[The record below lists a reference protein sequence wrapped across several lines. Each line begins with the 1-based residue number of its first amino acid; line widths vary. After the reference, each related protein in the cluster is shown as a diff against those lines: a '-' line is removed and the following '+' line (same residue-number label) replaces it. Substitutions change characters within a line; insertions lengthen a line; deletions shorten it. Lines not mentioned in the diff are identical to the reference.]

1 MLFQKDENS
10 IKWSP
15 NNKID
20 SMQKKFFIPKSN
32 RITKMKFFSL
42 LGVALAKECFEAV
55 LPTGVRVER
64 GEVSVG
70 ELNVAIEEFA
80 ACAERDANVDVT
92 PFYEAQT
99 KGTDKSSN
107 FKKKHKKYLYLA

>member
-1 MLFQKDENS
+1 
-10 IKWSP
+10 
-15 NNKID
+15 
-20 SMQKKFFIPKSN
+20 
-32 RITKMKFFSL
+32 MKFFSL
-42 LGVALAKECFEAV
+42 IGVALAKECYEAV
-55 LPTGVRVER
+55 LPTGARAER
-64 GEVSVG
+64 GEVSAG

-107 FKKKHKKYLYLA
+107 SKISIKNIHIKLEIIHFQLTKYSLST

>member
-1 MLFQKDENS
+1 M
-10 IKWSP
+10 
-15 NNKID
+15 KI
-20 SMQKKFFIPKSN
+20 
-32 RITKMKFFSL
+32 FSL
-42 LGVALAKECFEAV
+42 LGVALAKECYDAV
-55 LPTGVRVER
+55 LPTGARVER

-99 KGTDKSSN
+99 RGTDKIGHLEKF
-107 FKKKHKKYLYLA
+107 FKIQFPLNKTSYSVPKRFHGLL